1 MVKGTDPQ
9 PIYCHIVKLTD
20 LYMIHSI
27 IYIYTHVLYTMV
39 IIIHIYMRTHT
50 HLLDSAQDEFG
61 GICCDIYEGIIE
73 VVCLKILADPVLKHS
88 IKSIVDLEIC

>member
-1 MVKGTDPQ
+1 
-9 PIYCHIVKLTD
+9 
-20 LYMIHSI
+20 
-27 IYIYTHVLYTMV
+27 
-39 IIIHIYMRTHT
+39 MRTHT

-88 IKSIVDLEIC
+88 IKSIMDLEIC